1 MSRFPVNHFFE
12 FFTFFSCLLYN
23 ILEKINRKYRLK
35 ERLISVKMMEAIVCI
50 FLILIILFI
59 LLWIDFIWGQKKN
72 TQLAKQRVFPRR
84 RSNLVLFSSGPELF
98 QDLFSEIEQAEKYV
112 HILFYIVKNDQFSQ
126 KFLKLLSQKAKSG
139 VEVCLLVDWG
149 GSYTLSKK
157 SIKQLK
163 QSGVQFAYSFTPR
176 FPFLFYHLQ
185 KRNHRKITVI
195 DGRIGYIGGLNIGK
209 EYINQ
214 DPTLSPWRDYHL
226 KMTGEGVQ
234 DLQTIFLTDWL
245 AATKENKL
253 KDSTYFP
260 PQPPGQHEQQLFT
273 VDGVGL
279 EETFAQLIQRAKKQI
294 IIGTPYFIP
303 SKTLL
308 AELRQA
314 ITRGV
319 QVTIIVP
326 KKSDHALVKEAS
338 YPSFRVLLKDGAN
351 ILQFHRG
358 FYHAKTIL
366 IDDQISDIGTA
377 NFDKRSLFLNSE
389 INCLLFDSLSIDQ
402 IKKYLENDMIDSA
415 PFEEKAL
422 WKPNLLQKTKEGLA
436 RLLSPFL

>member
-1 MSRFPVNHFFE
+1 M
-12 FFTFFSCLLYN
+12 
-23 ILEKINRKYRLK
+23 
-35 ERLISVKMMEAIVCI
+35 KMMDAIA
-50 FLILIILFI
+50 LILLILVILFI
-59 LLWIDFIWGQKKN
+59 LLWIDFKWGQKRN
-72 TQLAKQRVFPRR
+72 AQQAKSLIFPRR
-84 RSNLVLFSSGPELF
+84 RSNILLFSSGPELF
-98 QDLFSEIEQAEKYV
+98 QDLFAEIEQAKKYV

-126 KFLKLLSQKAKSG
+126 KFLKLLAQKASSG

-157 SIKQLK
+157 YIEQLK
-163 QSGVQFAYSFTPR
+163 QSGVQFAYSFKPR
-176 FPFLFYHLQ
+176 FPFFFYHLN

-195 DGRIGYIGGLNIGK
+195 DGRIGYIGGLNVGK

-214 DPTLSPWRDYHL
+214 DPSLTPWRDYHL

-253 KDSTYFP
+253 GDSTYFP
-260 PQPPGQHEQQLFT
+260 PLSPGQQEHLVFT

-279 EETFAQLIQRAKKQI
+279 EEIFVQLIQQAKKQI

-308 AELRQA
+308 DELRQA
-314 ITRGV
+314 IARGV
-319 QVTIIVP
+319 QLTLIIP
-326 KKSDHALVKEAS
+326 KNSDHTLVKEAA
-338 YPSFRVLLKDGAN
+338 YPYIRILLKDGAT

-358 FYHAKTIL
+358 FYHAKTVL
-366 IDDQISDIGTA
+366 IDEQIHDIGTA

-389 INCLLFDSLSIDQ
+389 INCLIFDFLSIEQ
-402 IKKYLENDMIDSA
+402 IKRYLSNDMIDSA

-422 WKPNLLQKTKEGLA
+422 WSPNLFQKIKEVVA